1 MRARSSCFS
10 DQRDRISFSTVT
22 GHRRKKKKTERWR
35 LRLLPTIP
43 SDRCLPCILAVDLEL
58 SVLCLSCF
66 CLSHLFEV
74 GKDRSETRC
83 FLDVFWDIPA
93 THAMAE
99 RSLVEK
105 GKQAAKT
112 ITTLFPRIPK
122 TCTTLLEV
130 FIKRESK
137 VSLLRDPLTHF
148 CEEELVLHAQE
159 CLLKINKQVITYQD
173 IRSMAENLI
182 GLHTLCIKRD
192 PDVARTQGEN
202 MRKLIIIVGELA
214 GSLER
219 MCEVPVTDWVA
230 IADSI
235 MGRMEKLNLPKTLPF
250 ATYIPK
256 IRDFENVRM
265 LGAGGFGAVYLARY
279 KPVGF
284 EASLKLVNMDRFSR
298 HKQAAMDKVVASVI
312 RNPFLVKYYSCYCV
326 KEAYVTIMEFIPG
339 LDLQRVVT
347 KAEYLKIDAVQII
360 MAQLILA
367 IEHMHLHGF
376 LHRDIK
382 VSNML
387 IMPGGRVKVID
398 FDTTKVCHGHFS
410 KRVLRHYFKRTAFEF
425 NDSESAGTIPYMAP
439 EILKRRPYGRSVD
452 WWSSG
457 IVMYKLMTGKVPFR
471 GKTKQMLRERIIT
484 APLKWPRATDTHGHS
499 ATTPAKDMTYRML
512 RKNPGERLGSR
523 IYSDLKTHSFFDGFN
538 WKQLY
543 TKKDLVDIP
552 AIKQVQEEDKKK
564 AGDNADDDDER
575 RHQQIDDMT
584 DILPEM
590 QKPLLCY
597 ASKSFRKLML
607 ALKEKRGKVN
617 ADMMDTSGN
626 ESSELRYDRPKPN
639 QSAPDASDNRDA
651 LEKVDLLLFRKKK
664 FYKFW
669 GYGFSLRR
677 TKGEDD
683 SYYIYVET
691 VTADS
696 PADKST
702 VLPLDVVLYVN
713 GKSVMNESLSKARKL
728 IARTGDSMVLSVMSC
743 SSYRLLTTR
752 RDMFSIMRSVPKEQV
767 SVRSVGFSC
776 GGSAP
781 YGLGLIDA
789 MVYDDR
795 TKQFTRCFVI
805 TRADVNVSG
814 KGSVYPGDVVTAVD
828 STALETLTIEQVMQM
843 LGMGKAEI
851 SLSIVPLSPMR
862 AGRFMI
868 SKLQEQ
874 TITDASVPTRS
885 TRASETN
892 L

>member
-1 MRARSSCFS
+1 M
-10 DQRDRISFSTVT
+10 
-22 GHRRKKKKTERWR
+22 H
-35 LRLLPTIP
+35 
-43 SDRCLPCILAVDLEL
+43 
-58 SVLCLSCF
+58 
-66 CLSHLFEV
+66 
-74 GKDRSETRC
+74 
-83 FLDVFWDIPA
+83 A
-93 THAMAE
+93 TAE

-159 CLLKINKQVITYQD
+159 CLLKINKQVVTFQD

-219 MCEVPVTDWVA
+219 MCDVPVTDWVA
-230 IADSI
+230 IADSL

-347 KAEYLKIDAVQII
+347 KAEYLKVDAVQII

-484 APLKWPRATDTHGHS
+484 APLKWPRATDAHGHS
-499 ATTPAKDMTYRML
+499 ATTPAKDMTYRLL
-512 RKNPGERLGSR
+512 RKNPAERLGSR

-543 TKKDLVDIP
+543 TKKDLIDIP

-564 AGDNADDDDER
+564 ASDSADEDDER

-607 ALKEKRGKVN
+607 ALKEKHGKVN

-626 ESSELRYDRPKPN
+626 ESSELRYDRPKRK
-639 QSAPDASDNRDA
+639 QSIPEHGDRGQSGGQVHRSSAGRGAVRERKVRDERVPVQDAKAHRAHGRHHGA
-651 LEKVDLLLFRKKK
+651 LGDVMQLLPASHHAERHVQHHALRAQGTGVLTQRGLLV
-664 FYKFW
+664 W
-669 GYGFSLRR
+669 RLGALRLRPHRRHGLRR
-677 TKGEDD
+677 
-683 SYYIYVET
+683 
-691 VTADS
+691 
-696 PADKST
+696 
-702 VLPLDVVLYVN
+702 
-713 GKSVMNESLSKARKL
+713 
-728 IARTGDSMVLSVMSC
+728 
-743 SSYRLLTTR
+743 
-752 RDMFSIMRSVPKEQV
+752 
-767 SVRSVGFSC
+767 
-776 GGSAP
+776 
-781 YGLGLIDA
+781 
-789 MVYDDR
+789 
-795 TKQFTRCFVI
+795 
-805 TRADVNVSG
+805 
-814 KGSVYPGDVVTAVD
+814 
-828 STALETLTIEQVMQM
+828 
-843 LGMGKAEI
+843 
-851 SLSIVPLSPMR
+851 
-862 AGRFMI
+862 
-868 SKLQEQ
+868 
-874 TITDASVPTRS
+874 
-885 TRASETN
+885 
-892 L
+892 

>member
-1 MRARSSCFS
+1 MRARSFVFLRSARQNFFLCGDGASPKEEENRTLAAAFAPGH
-10 DQRDRISFSTVT
+10 SFRPVPPLHTSS
-22 GHRRKKKKTERWR
+22 RSRA
-35 LRLLPTIP
+35 LRLSFLY
-43 SDRCLPCILAVDLEL
+43 
-58 SVLCLSCF
+58 LSCF
-66 CLSHLFEV
+66 CLSHLFEF
-74 GKDRSETRC
+74 GEDRSETRC

-93 THAMAE
+93 SHAMAE
-99 RSLVEK
+99 KSLVEK

-159 CLLKINKQVITYQD
+159 CLLKINKQVVTYQD

-219 MCEVPVTDWVA
+219 MCDVPVTDWVA
-230 IADSI
+230 IADSL

-512 RKNPGERLGSR
+512 RKNPAERLGSR

-543 TKKDLVDIP
+543 TKKDLIDIP
-552 AIKQVQEEDKKK
+552 AIK
-564 AGDNADDDDER
+564 
-575 RHQQIDDMT
+575 
-584 DILPEM
+584 
-590 QKPLLCY
+590 
-597 ASKSFRKLML
+597 
-607 ALKEKRGKVN
+607 LKEKHGKVN

-626 ESSELRYDRPKPN
+626 ESSELHYDQPKRN
-639 QSAPDASDNRDA
+639 QSIPDASDNRDA

-677 TKGEDD
+677 SKGEDD
-683 SYYIYVET
+683 SYYIYVDT

-728 IARTGDSMVLSVMSC
+728 IARTGDTMVLSVMSC

-752 RDMFSIMRSVPKEQV
+752 RDMFSIMRSVPKEQ
-767 SVRSVGFSC
+767 
-776 GGSAP
+776 
-781 YGLGLIDA
+781 
-789 MVYDDR
+789 
-795 TKQFTRCFVI
+795 
-805 TRADVNVSG
+805 RADVNVSG
-814 KGSVYPGDVVTAVD
+814 KGSLYPGDVVTAVD

-843 LGMGKAEI
+843 LGMGKAEV
-851 SLSIVPLSPMR
+851 SLSVVPLSPMR
-862 AGRFMI
+862 ASRFVI

-874 TITDASVPTRS
+874 TITDGSVPTRS

>member
-1 MRARSSCFS
+1 M
-10 DQRDRISFSTVT
+10 
-22 GHRRKKKKTERWR
+22 H
-35 LRLLPTIP
+35 
-43 SDRCLPCILAVDLEL
+43 
-58 SVLCLSCF
+58 
-66 CLSHLFEV
+66 
-74 GKDRSETRC
+74 
-83 FLDVFWDIPA
+83 A
-93 THAMAE
+93 TAE

-159 CLLKINKQVITYQD
+159 CLLKINKQVVTFQD

-219 MCEVPVTDWVA
+219 MCDVPVTDWVA
-230 IADSI
+230 IADSL

-347 KAEYLKIDAVQII
+347 KAEYLKVDAVQII

-484 APLKWPRATDTHGHS
+484 APLKWPRATDAHGHS
-499 ATTPAKDMTYRML
+499 ATTPAKDMTYRLL
-512 RKNPGERLGSR
+512 RKNPAERLGSR

-543 TKKDLVDIP
+543 TKKDLIDIP

-564 AGDNADDDDER
+564 ASDSADEDDER

-607 ALKEKRGKVN
+607 ALKEKHGKVN

-626 ESSELRYDRPKPN
+626 ESSELRYDRPKRK
-639 QSAPDASDNRDA
+639 QSIPEPRRRERVGQGLRVPRRRGHRGGQHGARDADDRAGHAVAGHGQGRGQPVRGAPVAHALRPLRDQQAAGADPHRRQRAHPLDARVRDQPLTARRSSRSRSSACSRRVPMRMRDASCMRCACAMRRDRRYSSLARQRDA
-651 LEKVDLLLFRKKK
+651 R
-664 FYKFW
+664 
-669 GYGFSLRR
+669 
-677 TKGEDD
+677 
-683 SYYIYVET
+683 
-691 VTADS
+691 
-696 PADKST
+696 ST
-702 VLPLDVVLYVN
+702 N
-713 GKSVMNESLSKARKL
+713 AFLS
-728 IARTGDSMVLSVMSC
+728 TYC
-743 SSYRLLTTR
+743 
-752 RDMFSIMRSVPKEQV
+752 EQ
-767 SVRSVGFSC
+767 
-776 GGSAP
+776 
-781 YGLGLIDA
+781 
-789 MVYDDR
+789 
-795 TKQFTRCFVI
+795 
-805 TRADVNVSG
+805 
-814 KGSVYPGDVVTAVD
+814 
-828 STALETLTIEQVMQM
+828 
-843 LGMGKAEI
+843 
-851 SLSIVPLSPMR
+851 
-862 AGRFMI
+862 AGR
-868 SKLQEQ
+868 LQLPS
-874 TITDASVPTRS
+874 D
-885 TRASETN
+885 N
-892 L
+892 LDRRIVYM

>member
-1 MRARSSCFS
+1 MRARSFVFLRSARQNFFLCGDGASPKEEENRTLAAAFAPGH
-10 DQRDRISFSTVT
+10 SFRPVPPLHTSS
-22 GHRRKKKKTERWR
+22 RSRA
-35 LRLLPTIP
+35 LRLSFLY
-43 SDRCLPCILAVDLEL
+43 
-58 SVLCLSCF
+58 LSCF
-66 CLSHLFEV
+66 CLSHLFEF
-74 GKDRSETRC
+74 GEDRSETRC

-93 THAMAE
+93 SHAMAE
-99 RSLVEK
+99 KSLVEK

-159 CLLKINKQVITYQD
+159 CLLKINKQVVTYQD

-219 MCEVPVTDWVA
+219 MCDVPVTDWVA
-230 IADSI
+230 IADSL

-398 FDTTKVCHGHFS
+398 FDTTKVCHGHC
-410 KRVLRHYFKRTAFEF
+410 
-425 NDSESAGTIPYMAP
+425 
-439 EILKRRPYGRSVD
+439 RSVD

-512 RKNPGERLGSR
+512 RKNPAERLGSR

-543 TKKDLVDIP
+543 TKKDLIDIP

-564 AGDNADDDDER
+564 AGDNADEDDER

-607 ALKEKRGKVN
+607 ALKEKHGKVN

-626 ESSELRYDRPKPN
+626 ESSELHYDQPKRN
-639 QSAPDASDNRDA
+639 QSIPDASDNRDA

-677 TKGEDD
+677 SKGEDD
-683 SYYIYVET
+683 SYYIYVDT

-728 IARTGDSMVLSVMSC
+728 IARTGDTMVLSVMSC

-752 RDMFSIMRSVPKEQV
+752 RDMFSIMRSVPKEQ
-767 SVRSVGFSC
+767 
-776 GGSAP
+776 
-781 YGLGLIDA
+781 
-789 MVYDDR
+789 
-795 TKQFTRCFVI
+795 
-805 TRADVNVSG
+805 RADVNVSG
-814 KGSVYPGDVVTAVD
+814 KGSLYPGDVVTAVD

-843 LGMGKAEI
+843 LGMGKAEV
-851 SLSIVPLSPMR
+851 SLSVVPLSPMR
-862 AGRFMI
+862 ASRFVI

-874 TITDASVPTRS
+874 TITDGSVPTRS

>member
-1 MRARSSCFS
+1 
-10 DQRDRISFSTVT
+10 
-22 GHRRKKKKTERWR
+22 
-35 LRLLPTIP
+35 
-43 SDRCLPCILAVDLEL
+43 
-58 SVLCLSCF
+58 
-66 CLSHLFEV
+66 
-74 GKDRSETRC
+74 
-83 FLDVFWDIPA
+83 
-93 THAMAE
+93 
-99 RSLVEK
+99 
-105 GKQAAKT
+105 
-112 ITTLFPRIPK
+112 
-122 TCTTLLEV
+122 
-130 FIKRESK
+130 
-137 VSLLRDPLTHF
+137 
-148 CEEELVLHAQE
+148 
-159 CLLKINKQVITYQD
+159 
-173 IRSMAENLI
+173 
-182 GLHTLCIKRD
+182 
-192 PDVARTQGEN
+192 
-202 MRKLIIIVGELA
+202 
-214 GSLER
+214 
-219 MCEVPVTDWVA
+219 
-230 IADSI
+230 
-235 MGRMEKLNLPKTLPF
+235 
-250 ATYIPK
+250 
-256 IRDFENVRM
+256 
-265 LGAGGFGAVYLARY
+265 
-279 KPVGF
+279 
-284 EASLKLVNMDRFSR
+284 
-298 HKQAAMDKVVASVI
+298 
-312 RNPFLVKYYSCYCV
+312 
-326 KEAYVTIMEFIPG
+326 
-339 LDLQRVVT
+339 
-347 KAEYLKIDAVQII
+347 
-360 MAQLILA
+360 
-367 IEHMHLHGF
+367 
-376 LHRDIK
+376 
-382 VSNML
+382 
-387 IMPGGRVKVID
+387 MPGGRVKVID

-484 APLKWPRATDTHGHS
+484 APLNALTQ
-499 ATTPAKDMTYRML
+499 
-512 RKNPGERLGSR
+512 E
-523 IYSDLKTHSFFDGFN
+523 
-538 WKQLY
+538 
-543 TKKDLVDIP
+543 
-552 AIKQVQEEDKKK
+552 VQEEDKKK
-564 AGDNADDDDER
+564 ASDNAGDDDDER

-626 ESSELRYDRPKPN
+626 ESSELHYDRPKSNSESIPET
-639 QSAPDASDNRDA
+639 SENREA

-683 SYYIYVET
+683 SYYIYVEVRDSLLCFPT

-728 IARTGDSMVLSVMSC
+728 IARTGDTMVLSVMSC

-767 SVRSVGFSC
+767 SVRGGGFSC
-776 GGSAP
+776 GGSTP

-795 TKQFTRCFVI
+795 SKQFTRCFVL

-814 KGSVYPGDVVTAVD
+814 KGSVYPGDVVTTVD
-828 STALETLTIEQVMQM
+828 GTALETLTIEQVIQM
-843 LGMGKAEI
+843 LSMGKAEI

-862 AGRFMI
+862 AGRLMI

-885 TRASETN
+885 THAAETN
-892 L
+892 V